1 MTVETIRG
9 VWIKRDKEV
18 TPISYPRDDSDD
30 TSLRVLQECVAG
42 LIEPVR
48 LAYGGTMY
56 VNDSYRFHF
65 GPDDF
70 NSIASDLAGFCGRP
84 DLMLSGILGDVAVVG
99 QVDYEGYDTSISD
112 KMLEVIR
119 KITHEAGGT
128 YVEG

>member
-70 NSIASDLAGFCGRP
+70 KRALGAWATGVTIVTTRAGERRI
-84 DLMLSGILGDVAVVG
+84 SLGSADVP
-99 QVDYEGYDTSISD
+99 T
-112 KMLEVIR
+112 
-119 KITHEAGGT
+119 
-128 YVEG
+128 